1 MATNFGTGMV
11 ASAFSVAYRLPNMFR
26 NLLAEGTLSQ
36 SFMPIFSEYDSQSKE
51 EARIMTGSVLSFLF
65 FLLSI
70 FIFLFLFLAPYFL
83 PILVGGTEEYSSLVI
98 ELSFILFFL
107 ILTASLSSIFMAISN
122 SQDRYFIP
130 SLSPIVLNLSYIL
143 VFVLVFPFYDSI
155 LERVKILSVGVVFG
169 GFLQLVLQFTY
180 VWKNGYLP
188 LFNLNWK
195 HPAIQSIFKLML
207 PAVLGG
213 GFYQLGLLV
222 DIFIAN
228 YIQNQNP
235 GLGAVVSLDYS
246 QRLVQLP
253 TGIIGVAL
261 ATTILPALLKKVR
274 NQEDFR
280 SISEEIG
287 NSFRFAIFLTV
298 PASIGLLTMGR
309 VILDSIFYGGRWDHH
324 ATEITLLP
332 LGFYALAI
340 PFFSMNKILI
350 SSFYAFKDTK
360 TPLKT
365 QAISFFLSIIIAI
378 SLMNYLKQ
386 GSIALASAIASCVT
400 FSVMSIF
407 LRKHNVHIQFLEN
420 FRKVLKMLI
429 PFLVLGSW
437 TYLIGIYFY
446 QEELMFLE
454 NIGLGHANSSRL
466 ILILGMIPAMIMY
479 FLSSFLLG
487 VGEIRQ
493 IARRTKK

>member
-1 MATNFGTGMV
+1 MSSARKSLSLSLYTFLSRILGLLRDHFMATNFGTGMV

-36 SFMPIFSEYDSQSKE
+36 SFMPIFSEYDSKSKE

-70 FIFLFLFLAPYFL
+70 FIFLFLFFAPYFL
-83 PILVGGTEEYSSLVI
+83 PILVGGSEEYSGLVI

-107 ILTASLSSIFMAISN
+107 ILTASLASIFMAISN
-122 SQDRYFIP
+122 SQDRFFVP

-143 VFVLVFPFYDSI
+143 VFVAVFPFYETI
-155 LERVKILSVGVVFG
+155 LERVKVLSIGVVIG
-169 GFLQLVLQFTY
+169 GLLQLILQFGY

-261 ATTILPALLKKVR
+261 ATTILPALLRKVR
-274 NQEDFR
+274 NQEDFQ
-280 SISEEIG
+280 SISDEIG

-298 PASIGLLTMGR
+298 PASIGLLTMGK

-360 TPLKT
+360 TP
-365 QAISFFLSIIIAI
+365 
-378 SLMNYLKQ
+378 
-386 GSIALASAIASCVT
+386 
-400 FSVMSIF
+400 
-407 LRKHNVHIQFLEN
+407 
-420 FRKVLKMLI
+420 
-429 PFLVLGSW
+429 
-437 TYLIGIYFY
+437 
-446 QEELMFLE
+446 
-454 NIGLGHANSSRL
+454 
-466 ILILGMIPAMIMY
+466 
-479 FLSSFLLG
+479 
-487 VGEIRQ
+487 
-493 IARRTKK
+493 